1 MKKIIYCIENI
12 KNGFKYVG
20 QSINPKK
27 RLQTHFSNLRNNKH
41 ENRKFQESF
50 NEFGISNFIS
60 YNLTD
65 YIENYD
71 EVEQFYIVKY
81 KKEKKCYN
89 KYVEAGIPP
98 IIKGENHPKAS
109 ITNEQCCEIMD
120 LLKYTKLT
128 MKDIVEKL
136 NTSID
141 VVSRI
146 NTGSTWFCE
155 FEDYPIRK
163 NKTHLYIIDMLK
175 NTNYTQ
181 KEIAKMFDVARS
193 CITMI
198 NIGENHHDK
207 NIIYPIRK

>member
-1 MKKIIYCIENI
+1 MK
-12 KNGFKYVG
+12 
-20 QSINPKK
+20 
-27 RLQTHFSNLRNNKH
+27 LNN
-41 ENRKFQESF
+41 F
-50 NEFGISNFIS
+50 
-60 YNLTD
+60 T
-65 YIENYD
+65 
-71 EVEQFYIVKY
+71 VKY
-81 KKEKKCYN
+81 KKEKCYN

-163 NKTHLYIIDMLK
+163 NKNSSIYNRYVKKYKLYTK
-175 NTNYTQ
+175 RN
-181 KEIAKMFDVARS
+181 S
-193 CITMI
+193 
-198 NIGENHHDK
+198 
-207 NIIYPIRK
+207 